1 MKTYT
6 AEDFKR
12 WGAQGGAKSKRVLT
26 SAQAK
31 AMVDARERK
40 RRKTSAKLN
49 GGTQRP
55 LTKDDEDRRL
65 HGGMNTPFD
74 APSRR
79 AKRLAH
85 IEHSKTIRA
94 FHDGADTPEVRSAIE
109 RARDSALKAVRSRK
123 SANSETEL

>member
-40 RRKTSAKLN
+40 RRKIAYS
-49 GGTQRP
+49 
-55 LTKDDEDRRL
+55 E
-65 HGGMNTPFD
+65 NT
-74 APSRR
+74 
-79 AKRLAH
+79 
-85 IEHSKTIRA
+85 
-94 FHDGADTPEVRSAIE
+94 
-109 RARDSALKAVRSRK
+109 RDS
-123 SANSETEL
+123 NE